1 MMKKTLYILAVLASV
16 IASCSKNTNIY
27 EADEYVMFAD
37 TLKIYPVQED
47 VEYFSIPV
55 VSTVKRNYDRTF
67 GVEIIDAES
76 DAIEKLQYSL
86 KSNTVTIKAGE
97 VRADVLV
104 HGVYDNLDP
113 AKTPQIKL
121 SLVMPEE
128 LEMPAYGRSTKVLL
142 QKCCPFDVNN
152 FTGWCVL
159 SSTFLQSYNPY
170 GSYQRLVKSRLNP
183 DKPNSIICQSW
194 MLKGYDIEMDFDIS
208 DPLSPSVE
216 VPEDQVMSDEGSFFG
231 MTHGDDRILIRTS
244 SYAPSY
250 FSSCGNYLYVW
261 TQMYV
266 YDLNTYI
273 GSVGH
278 FYTVMEWVSD
288 EEAARLKR
296 EGMTC
301 DTYMEN

>member
-104 HGVYDNLDP
+104 HGIYDNLDP
-113 AKTPQIKL
+113 AKTPQITL

-170 GSYQRLVKSRLNP
+170 GSYQRLIKT
-183 DKPNSIICQSW
+183 KPHPTKEDCIICENW
-194 MLKGYDIEMDFDIS
+194 MNDGYDIVLRFDTS
-208 DPLSPSVE
+208 DPLNPVVSMDGEQSI
-216 VPEDQVMSDEGSFFG
+216 SDEGSFFG
-231 MTHGDDRILIRTS
+231 MAHGDDRIRAINS
-244 SYAPSY
+244 
-250 FSSCGNYLYVW
+250 YLYDSYYYNCGSYLYIW
-261 TQMYV
+261 TAMYV
-266 YDLNTYI
+266 NDLNTSI
-273 GSVGH
+273 GTVGH
-278 FYTVMEWVSD
+278 FYNIMEWVSD
-288 EEAARLKR
+288 EEARRLQ
-296 EGMTC
+296 EENGM
-301 DTYMEN
+301 